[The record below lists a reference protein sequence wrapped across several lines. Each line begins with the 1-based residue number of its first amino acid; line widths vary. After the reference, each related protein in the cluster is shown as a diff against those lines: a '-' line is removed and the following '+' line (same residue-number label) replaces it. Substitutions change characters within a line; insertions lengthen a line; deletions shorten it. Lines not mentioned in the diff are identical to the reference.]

1 MIFEAVDFITKELN
15 NYIKLKTSVSDEK
28 VILSNIVNQDG
39 SLAFNDDNK
48 ITASV
53 VNIHEER
60 IITASQNANNR
71 HSSNANPPICLNL
84 YILFSSH
91 FNAGLKSEALKF
103 ISIIIGFFQANRVF
117 DSASYPELDDS
128 IDKLIFEMHNLDF
141 QEQNLL
147 WGSLGAKYTPSVLY
161 KARTLIVDEGMV
173 KTDLKEIEQPILP
186 NILSK

>member
-1 MIFEAVDFITKELN
+1 MIFEAIDFITKELN
-15 NYIKLKTSVSDEK
+15 NYIKLKSNISDEK

-48 ITASV
+48 IAASI
-53 VNIHEER
+53 VNIHEEK
-60 IITASQNANNR
+60 IINASQNSNNR
-71 HSSNANPPICLNL
+71 HTSNTNPPVCLNL

-103 ISIIIGFFQANRVF
+103 ISMIIGFFQANKVF
-117 DSASYPELDDS
+117 DSASYPDLDDN
-128 IDKLIFEMHNLDF
+128 IDKLIFEMYNLDF

-147 WGSLGAKYTPSVLY
+147 WGSLGAKYTPSVIY

-173 KTDLKEIEQPILP
+173 KADLKEIESPIVP